1 MKILKVLEGGLLEIK
16 EIPGELKSFQKEV
29 EGLIDIVKIN
39 DKIDLVVNDE
49 FLLNGSDP
57 TLFLNNNLIICG
69 NCFFRNQDETDLR
82 EEEINYLFRKMRRLK
97 NGMLVWIG
105 NI

>member
-1 MKILKVLEGGLLEIK
+1 MRILKVLEGGLLEIK
-16 EIPGELKSFQKEV
+16 EIPGSLKASQEEV
-29 EGLIDIVKIN
+29 EGLIDIIEIN

-49 FLLNGSDP
+49 FLLNGSEP
-57 TLFLNNNLIICG
+57 TLFLNRNLIVCG
-69 NCFFRNQDETDLR
+69 NCFFMNQDGDLT
-82 EEEINYLFRKMRRLK
+82 EEQINYLSRKMRRLN

>member
-16 EIPGELKSFQKEV
+16 DIPGSLKASQEEV
-29 EGLIDIVKIN
+29 RGLIDIIKIN

-49 FLLNGSDP
+49 FLLNGSNP
-57 TLFLNNNLIICG
+57 TLFLNRNLIVCG
-69 NCFFRNQDETDLR
+69 DWFFISQDGDLT
-82 EEEINYLFRKMRRLK
+82 EEQINYLYRKMRRLK
-97 NGMLVWIG
+97 NGILVWIE

>member
-29 EGLIDIVKIN
+29 EGLIDIVAIN

-57 TLFLNNNLIICG
+57 TLFLNRNLIVCG
-69 NCFFRNQDETDLR
+69 DCFFMNQDGDLT
-82 EEEINYLFRKMRRLK
+82 EEQINYLFRKMRRLK

>member
-1 MKILKVLEGGLLEIK
+1 MKVLKVLEGGLLEIK
-16 EIPGELKSFQKEV
+16 NIPGNLKGSQEEV
-29 EGLIDIVKIN
+29 GGLIDVIEIN

-57 TLFLNNNLIICG
+57 TLFLNRNLIVCG
-69 NCFFRNQDETDLR
+69 ECFFMNQDGDLTD
-82 EEEINYLFRKMRRLK
+82 EQINYLFRKMRRLK
-97 NGMLVWIG
+97 NGMLVWIE

>member
-1 MKILKVLEGGLLEIK
+1 MRILKVLEGGLLEIK
-16 EIPGELKSFQKEV
+16 YIPGTLGASQEEV
-29 EGLIDIVKIN
+29 GGLIDIIEIN

-49 FLLNGSDP
+49 FLLNGSEP
-57 TLFLNNNLIICG
+57 TLFLNRNLIVCG
-69 NCFFRNQDETDLR
+69 NCFFMNQDGDLT
-82 EEEINYLFRKMRRLK
+82 EEQINYLFRKMRRLK

>member
-1 MKILKVLEGGLLEIK
+1 MKILKVLAGGLLEIK
-16 EIPGELKSFQKEV
+16 DIPGNLKSSQEEV
-29 EGLIDIVKIN
+29 EGLIDIVEIN

-49 FLLNGSDP
+49 FLLNGSEP
-57 TLFLNNNLIICG
+57 TLFLNRNLIVCG
-69 NCFFRNQDETDLR
+69 DCFFMNQDGDLT
-82 EEEINYLFRKMRRLK
+82 EDQINYLFRKMRRLK

>member
-1 MKILKVLEGGLLEIK
+1 MRILKVLEGGLLEIK
-16 EIPGELKSFQKEV
+16 EIPGSLKASQEEV
-29 EGLIDIVKIN
+29 EGLIDIIEIN

-49 FLLNGSDP
+49 FLLNSSEP
-57 TLFLNNNLIICG
+57 TLFLNRNLIVCG
-69 NCFFRNQDETDLR
+69 NCFFMNQDGDLT
-82 EEEINYLFRKMRRLK
+82 EEQINYLSRKMRRLN

>member
-16 EIPGELKSFQKEV
+16 DIPGSLKASQEEV
-29 EGLIDIVKIN
+29 RGLIDIIKIN

-49 FLLNGSDP
+49 FLLNGSNP
-57 TLFLNNNLIICG
+57 TLFLNRNLIVCG
-69 NCFFRNQDETDLR
+69 DCFFMSQDGDLT
-82 EEEINYLFRKMRRLK
+82 EEQINYLYRKMRRLK
-97 NGMLVWIG
+97 NGILVWIE

>member
-1 MKILKVLEGGLLEIK
+1 MKILKVLEGGLLEIRD
-16 EIPGELKSFQKEV
+16 ISGELKSFQKEV
-29 EGLIDIVKIN
+29 GGLIDIVKIN
-39 DKIDLVVNDE
+39 DKIDLIVNDE

-69 NCFFRNQDETDLR
+69 NCFFRNQDGDLT
-82 EEEINYLFRKMRRLK
+82 EEQLNYLFRKMRRLK